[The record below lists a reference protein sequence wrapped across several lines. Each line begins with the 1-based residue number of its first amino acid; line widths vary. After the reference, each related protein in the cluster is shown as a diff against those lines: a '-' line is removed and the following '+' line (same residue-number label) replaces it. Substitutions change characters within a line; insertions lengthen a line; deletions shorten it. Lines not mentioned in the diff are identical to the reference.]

1 VAVMVGAGL
10 GVLEVV
16 NISVETFTGLSGPV
30 SLATTAPL
38 ILGPFLVW
46 SVVAGWAARATGS
59 LRTGVRAAVWCAMV
73 TMTIGVTYG
82 LVLALATPGELARQ
96 LGMSAA
102 ALTNRLDA
110 LERRGYVERAHDRD
124 DRRKVVATLTPA
136 GNELWQRGIG
146 DIQRVEEELV
156 HHLPEA
162 DRTRLD
168 GLLRR
173 LVLVTEKNS

>member
-1 VAVMVGAGL
+1 MDAHVDLWAGQLDDLDRDVEGITVRLQVLTRYLERRREAV
-10 GVLEVV
+10 
-16 NISVETFTGLSGPV
+16 
-30 SLATTAPL
+30 LAA
-38 ILGPFLVW
+38 
-46 SVVAGWAARATGS
+46 
-59 LRTGVRAAVWCAMV
+59 
-73 TMTIGVTYG
+73 YG
-82 LVLALATPGELARQ
+82 LQLWEFKTLHMLRRAGTPYRATPGQLARQ

-136 GNELWQRGIG
+136 GNELWQRGLG

-156 HHLPEA
+156 HQLPEA

-168 GLLRR
+168 SLLRS
-173 LVLVTEKNS
+173 LVLVTEKESTEKDS

>member
-1 VAVMVGAGL
+1 MDAHVDLWAGQL
-10 GVLEVV
+10 DDLDRDVEGITVRLQVLTRYLERRREAVLE
-16 NISVETFTGLSGPV
+16 
-30 SLATTAPL
+30 A
-38 ILGPFLVW
+38 
-46 SVVAGWAARATGS
+46 
-59 LRTGVRAAVWCAMV
+59 
-73 TMTIGVTYG
+73 YG
-82 LVLALATPGELARQ
+82 LQLWEFKTLHMLRRAGAPYRATPGQLARQ

-156 HHLPEA
+156 HHLSEA
-162 DRTRLD
+162 DRSRLD

-173 LVLVTEKNS
+173 LVLVTEKTS